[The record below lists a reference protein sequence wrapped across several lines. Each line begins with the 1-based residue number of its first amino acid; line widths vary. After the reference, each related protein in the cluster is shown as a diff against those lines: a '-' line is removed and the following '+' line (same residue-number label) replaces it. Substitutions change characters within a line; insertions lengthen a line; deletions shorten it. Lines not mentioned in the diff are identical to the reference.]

1 MSSFVRRAAAVV
13 ALATFAAAPG
23 FGAAAGEL
31 HPADRFTAAEL
42 AGWAAEHGTPLYLYD
57 GDRIAR
63 NYRRIAAAF
72 AAVAPGTRIHYA
84 IKANPHPAILALLRA
99 EGAGAE
105 VVSEGELELALTA
118 GFPAREILFTSSSK
132 SPAEIDRALA
142 VGAILNVDS
151 EDELE
156 QVAARAAARGVEARI
171 SFRLNPAVDPHTHA
185 KIATGVVDSKFG
197 LHFGDGSAARAVAR
211 SLALAPRVRLVG
223 LHSHIGSQIV
233 EPEPFRLASEEMAAF
248 VVEIWRRHGHR
259 LEFVDLGGGLG
270 IPYRDGQEV
279 MSAESW
285 ARAQAEPLLA
295 ARAALGGELPALWV
309 EPGRALVADAGLL
322 LARVNSV
329 KTTPIKTFVNV
340 DAGFNTLLRPAM
352 YEAYHRVRKVG
363 KEGSGPA
370 VEVAGNVCETGDILA
385 SGRELPP
392 LVAGDLVAILDAGAY
407 GFAMASEYNSR
418 PLPPELLVRGGRAEL
433 IRRRGTFADLLR
445 GVVVPAD
452 LSSPR

>member
-1 MSSFVRRAAAVV
+1 
-13 ALATFAAAPG
+13 
-23 FGAAAGEL
+23 
-31 HPADRFTAAEL
+31 
-42 AGWAAEHGTPLYLYD
+42 
-57 GDRIAR
+57 
-63 NYRRIAAAF
+63 
-72 AAVAPGTRIHYA
+72 
-84 IKANPHPAILALLRA
+84 
-99 EGAGAE
+99 
-105 VVSEGELELALTA
+105 
-118 GFPAREILFTSSSK
+118 
-132 SPAEIDRALA
+132 
-142 VGAILNVDS
+142 
-151 EDELE
+151 
-156 QVAARAAARGVEARI
+156 
-171 SFRLNPAVDPHTHA
+171 
-185 KIATGVVDSKFG
+185 
-197 LHFGDGSAARAVAR
+197 VAR